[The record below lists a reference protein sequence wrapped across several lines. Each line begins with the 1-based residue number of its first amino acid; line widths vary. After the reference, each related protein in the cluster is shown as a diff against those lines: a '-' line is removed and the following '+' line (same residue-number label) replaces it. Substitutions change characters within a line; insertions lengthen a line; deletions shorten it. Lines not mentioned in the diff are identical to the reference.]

1 MEKERNIRFDKYNSQ
16 AMKGIAIV
24 MMLLHHMYLKK
35 SYEGYDVSYAP
46 FPEDTMLYMCNVF
59 KICVPIFAFISGYG
73 LYLSYRKKRTTPVGW
88 TVSRLIKT
96 MSGFW
101 IIWILSA
108 IIFQAMFGFVTRV
121 YFSHGNKVQSL
132 VAMGIDFLGL
142 KTLFGTASMNG
153 TWWYMSAAV
162 IFILLVPLV
171 MKLEDCL
178 PMVLALVVAFPHIVM
193 LDMARET
200 DVYTFIPVFLMGM
213 CVAKYDLLE
222 RWLRVWNKIPQ
233 RVVKFLL
240 ELLVLF
246 LFYKAYGK
254 ILPFLY
260 NEIRWGIFPII
271 VVAFCAEFINVIPG
285 IRQILLFLGK
295 HSMNVFLVHTFIR
308 HYFWKDFIYSFGHFI
323 PDFLA
328 LLVTSLAVSIALEWL
343 KKVSGYNRL
352 IQNICMKIG

>member
-1 MEKERNIRFDKYNSQ
+1 
-16 AMKGIAIV
+16 
-24 MMLLHHMYLKK
+24 
-35 SYEGYDVSYAP
+35 
-46 FPEDTMLYMCNVF
+46 
-59 KICVPIFAFISGYG
+59 
-73 LYLSYRKKRTTPVGW
+73 
-88 TVSRLIKT
+88 
-96 MSGFW
+96 
-101 IIWILSA
+101 
-108 IIFQAMFGFVTRV
+108 
-121 YFSHGNKVQSL
+121 
-132 VAMGIDFLGL
+132 MGIDFLGL

-246 LFYKAYGK
+246 LFY
-254 ILPFLY
+254 I
-260 NEIRWGIFPII
+260 
-271 VVAFCAEFINVIPG
+271 
-285 IRQILLFLGK
+285 K
-295 HSMNVFLVHTFIR
+295 HMEKYYHFYIMRS
-308 HYFWKDFIYSFGHFI
+308 DGEYSRSSWLHFVRN
-323 PDFLA
+323 L
-328 LLVTSLAVSIALEWL
+328 
-343 KKVSGYNRL
+343 
-352 IQNICMKIG
+352 

>member
-1 MEKERNIRFDKYNSQ
+1 M
-16 AMKGIAIV
+16 
-24 MMLLHHMYLKK
+24 
-35 SYEGYDVSYAP
+35 
-46 FPEDTMLYMCNVF
+46 
-59 KICVPIFAFISGYG
+59 
-73 LYLSYRKKRTTPVGW
+73 
-88 TVSRLIKT
+88 
-96 MSGFW
+96 
-101 IIWILSA
+101 
-108 IIFQAMFGFVTRV
+108 
-121 YFSHGNKVQSL
+121 
-132 VAMGIDFLGL
+132 
-142 KTLFGTASMNG
+142 
-153 TWWYMSAAV
+153 
-162 IFILLVPLV
+162 
-171 MKLEDCL
+171 
-178 PMVLALVVAFPHIVM
+178 M

-343 KKVSGYNRL
+343 KKVTGYNRL